1 MRRGALAAAIT
12 GAAVALITARLR
24 ADYLAIVTLG
34 FSESVRIAA
43 ANEIWLTNGSDGIAG
58 IPGPWRGELP
68 PQQFNLMF
76 LGIVVAVLAAV
87 FVVLQRIGRSPF
99 GRVLRAI
106 RDDEDV
112 AAVAGKHV
120 LVFKVKAF
128 AVGAAV
134 LGIAGALY
142 AHETSYVAP
151 DIFAPLLT
159 LNIILALVAG
169 GVGNN
174 AGAVLGAVL
183 IVALLEGT
191 RFAAP
196 LMPFL
201 EPAQVAAVRELL
213 VSVLLLVIMRA
224 LPAGQSSGSGSPRRY
239 ACHCASRALQ
249 PARVLLAQARLQH
262 LAGRGVGSSST
273 NTTSS
278 GIHHLAILSGEERQQ
293 FLFGD
298 LRALLAM
305 DQQQGTFLP
314 ARMPCGDHR
323 GLQDA
328 GMADREVLDLDRAD
342 PLTAGLDHVLGAIG
356 DGDEAVGIHVR
367 HVAGAE
373 PAVVIHHLAA
383 GALEVAGQHPVAAR
397 LDLADRMPSRGNSW
411 PSSST
416 TRTST
421 P

>member
-1 MRRGALAAAIT
+1 MLAYLTAMAISAGIYALLALGVNLTWGMAGMVNLGLAGFFAVGAYATALLTKAGVAIPLGVAAGAAAAAVT
-12 GAAVALITARLR
+12 GAAVAVVTARLR

-58 IPGPWRGELP
+58 IPGPWRGVLS

-76 LGIVVAVLAAV
+76 LAIVVTVLAAA

-120 LVFKVKAF
+120 VAFKVKAF
-128 AVGAAV
+128 ALGAAV

-151 DIFAPLLT
+151 DLFAPLLT

-183 IVALLEGT
+183 IVAVLEGT

-224 LPAGQSSGSGSPRRY
+224 LPEGIIRE
-239 ACHCASRALQ
+239 
-249 PARVLLAQARLQH
+249 RV
-262 LAGRGVGSSST
+262 
-273 NTTSS
+273 
-278 GIHHLAILSGEERQQ
+278 
-293 FLFGD
+293 
-298 LRALLAM
+298 
-305 DQQQGTFLP
+305 
-314 ARMPCGDHR
+314 
-323 GLQDA
+323 
-328 GMADREVLDLDRAD
+328 
-342 PLTAGLDHVLGAIG
+342 
-356 DGDEAVGIHVR
+356 
-367 HVAGAE
+367 VA
-373 PAVVIHHLAA
+373 
-383 GALEVAGQHPVAAR
+383 
-397 LDLADRMPSRGNSW
+397 
-411 PSSST
+411 
-416 TRTST
+416 
-421 P
+421 

>member
-1 MRRGALAAAIT
+1 MLAYLTAMAISAGIYALMALGVNLTWGMAGMVNLGLAGFFAVGAYATALLTKAGVAIPLGVAAAAVAAAIT

-58 IPGPWRGELP
+58 IPGPWRGILS

-76 LGIVVAVLAAV
+76 LGIVVVVLAAV

-120 LVFKVKAF
+120 VAFKVKAF

-183 IVALLEGT
+183 IVAVLEGT

-224 LPAGQSSGSGSPRRY
+224 LPEGIIRE
-239 ACHCASRALQ
+239 
-249 PARVLLAQARLQH
+249 RV
-262 LAGRGVGSSST
+262 
-273 NTTSS
+273 
-278 GIHHLAILSGEERQQ
+278 
-293 FLFGD
+293 
-298 LRALLAM
+298 
-305 DQQQGTFLP
+305 
-314 ARMPCGDHR
+314 
-323 GLQDA
+323 
-328 GMADREVLDLDRAD
+328 
-342 PLTAGLDHVLGAIG
+342 
-356 DGDEAVGIHVR
+356 
-367 HVAGAE
+367 VA
-373 PAVVIHHLAA
+373 
-383 GALEVAGQHPVAAR
+383 
-397 LDLADRMPSRGNSW
+397 
-411 PSSST
+411 
-416 TRTST
+416 
-421 P
+421 